1 MKRNVRIFAVL
12 LCAALLL
19 PGCHKTDP
27 AATVPANTVP
37 ASSQA
42 DSSQAPVSSDA
53 PSSQAASSEQAA
65 SDSVRQN
72 NASSQGGIVKTVG
85 TDSKEFN
92 EKFSK
97 NPLDQAYKS
106 EIKKAITT
114 ADMEQVLDKYTK
126 LWEKEIIHAYAA
138 LKKDLPPDSA
148 KWKQIEADQKA
159 WESGKDAA
167 IKKFGD
173 DAAVQGGSL
182 ARVEASSDGMEYY
195 RSRAAQ
201 LYRQLYDCDK
211 NYTYAFAA

>member
-37 ASSQA
+37 ASSQT

-53 PSSQAASSEQAA
+53 SSQAASSEPAA
-65 SDSVRQN
+65 SEDVRQN
-72 NASSQGGIVKTVG
+72 NASSQGGIVKTAG

-97 NPLDQAYKS
+97 NPLDQAYKA
-106 EIKKAITT
+106 EIQKALTT
-114 ADMEQVLDKYTK
+114 ADMEKVADKYAG

-138 LKKDLPPDSA
+138 LKKDLPSDSA

-167 IKKFGD
+167 LKKIGD
-173 DAAVQGGSL
+173 DAMAQVGTY
-182 ARVEASSDGMEYY
+182 ARVQASSDGMEYY
-195 RSRAAQ
+195 RSRAVQ

-211 NYTYAFAA
+211 NYTYAFAG

>member
-19 PGCHKTDP
+19 PGCHKTDD
-27 AATVPANTVP
+27 AAVAPANTVP

-53 PSSQAASSEQAA
+53 PSSEAASSEQAA
-65 SDSVRQN
+65 SESVRQS
-72 NASSQGGIVKTVG
+72 NASSQGGIVKTVS

-97 NPLDQAYKS
+97 NPLDPAYAA

-114 ADMEQVLDKYTK
+114 ADMEKVLDKYTG
-126 LWEKEIIHAYAA
+126 LWEKEIIHAYAV
-138 LKKDLPPDSA
+138 LKKDLPSDSA
-148 KWKQIEADQKA
+148 KWKQIETDQKA

-167 IKKFGD
+167 LKKFAD
-173 DAAVQGGSL
+173 DAAQGGSL

>member
-19 PGCHKTDP
+19 PGCHKTDD
-27 AATVPANTVP
+27 AAVAPANTVP

-42 DSSQAPVSSDA
+42 DSSQAPSSDA
-53 PSSQAASSEQAA
+53 PSSQAASSEQTA
-65 SDSVRQN
+65 SQEARQS
-72 NASSQGGIVKTVG
+72 NASSQGGIVKTAG

-97 NPLDQAYKS
+97 NPVDASYTK
-106 EIKKAITT
+106 EIKKAIAT
-114 ADMEQVLDKYTK
+114 ADMEKVFDKYAG

-138 LKKDLPPDSA
+138 LKKALPSDSA

-167 IKKFGD
+167 LKKIGD
-173 DAAVQGGSL
+173 DAMAQGGTY
-182 ARVEASSDGMEYY
+182 ARVQASSDGMEYY
-195 RSRAAQ
+195 RSRAVQ